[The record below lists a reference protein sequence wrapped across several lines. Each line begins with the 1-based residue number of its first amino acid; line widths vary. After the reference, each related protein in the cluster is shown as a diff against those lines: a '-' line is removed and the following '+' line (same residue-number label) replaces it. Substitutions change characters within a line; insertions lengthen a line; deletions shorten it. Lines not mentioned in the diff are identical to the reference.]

1 MFVCP
6 GQAALLPSV
15 MVFGGRHFLWETFKV
30 RWGHEGGVPSMELV
44 SLRKEEETHDL
55 RLRQEV

>member
-6 GQAALLPSV
+6 GQVALLLSV

-44 SLRKEEETHDL
+44 SL
-55 RLRQEV
+55 